1 MVTARLALT
10 GNLPTDAAA
19 DWIKNVPV
27 SAPVLTFFNV
37 SSSERIWP
45 EPKPSEGREYAQL
58 SQCLDTLV
66 DLHIITV
73 AEVTTLYE
81 RVYTHWIEDGSPAES
96 TDETEDGEHGL
107 VRLCRKT
114 GLSGPTACA
123 CGPGRSHPQAL
134 LVKIVGWGA
143 GTGRFILLGCE
154 KRTWYCKQVDR
165 GSTSI
170 MCVMK

>member
-1 MVTARLALT
+1 MWQVVTARLALT

-37 SSSERIWP
+37 SSSEKIRP
-45 EPKPSEGREYAQL
+45 ETKPSEGREYAQL

-66 DLHIITV
+66 GLHIITV

-81 RVYTHWIEDGSPAES
+81 RVYDHWIESPAES
-96 TDETEDGEHGL
+96 TDATENGEHGL

-114 GLSGPTACA
+114 GLGGLLDANK
-123 CGPGRSHPQAL
+123 GQRHAL
-134 LVKIVGWGA
+134 VALGA
-143 GTGRFILLGCE
+143 AIRKRFL
-154 KRTWYCKQVDR
+154 
-165 GSTSI
+165 
-170 MCVMK
+170 